1 MNQLTDRELVNL
13 ALNNNTLTFTRQQR
27 HGLERRVTNA
37 LSKNAVVPYTP
48 GLTATQNLVQ
58 PIDRNIVA
66 QNVIPPIQPSQE
78 GPQNYS
84 IFAQANASLHFLSF
98 NNLSKLF

>member
-13 ALNNNTLTFTRQQR
+13 ALDNNTLTFTRQQR

-48 GLTATQNLVQ
+48 GVTQNLVQ
-58 PIDRNIVA
+58 PVDRNIVA
-66 QNVIPPIQPSQE
+66 PNVIPPIQPSQE

-84 IFAQANASLHFLSF
+84 IFAQANASLHFFSF